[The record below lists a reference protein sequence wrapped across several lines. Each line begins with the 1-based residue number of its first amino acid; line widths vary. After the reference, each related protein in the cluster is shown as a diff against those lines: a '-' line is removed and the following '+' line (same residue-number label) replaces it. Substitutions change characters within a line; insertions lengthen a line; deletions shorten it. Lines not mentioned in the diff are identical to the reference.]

1 MMFAKNRLGL
11 GRLFS
16 LSNHRRH
23 WVIFHWMALTF
34 SGSSTSSLP
43 AKKTTDLHISKV
55 KHKNICHKTHRV
67 ISSSSS
73 NLILMSCQQHRVTSG
88 QSDSGHKQMHISKLF
103 SHIYQ
108 PSVKSVY
115 KINLCQVNLQNQSL
129 CKHKTYIHKYQTQ
142 FFEELVSFNVT
153 TVKRA
158 HKARTSWYRRPSRLI

>member
-1 MMFAKNRLGL
+1 MRRNALMMFAKNRLGL

-73 NLILMSCQQHRVTSG
+73 NLILMSCQPHRVTSG
-88 QSDSGHKQMHISKLF
+88 QSNSGHSKCTFLNS
-103 SHIYQ
+103 SHIYINPLSSQ
-108 PSVKSVY
+108 STKSISVKSIY
-115 KINLCQVNLQNQSL
+115 KINHFANI
-129 CKHKTYIHKYQTQ
+129 KHTYTNIRHK
-142 FFEELVSFNVT
+142 FS
-153 TVKRA
+153 K
-158 HKARTSWYRRPSRLI
+158 S